1 MAWVPVGNVKGPQGD
16 AGTPGTTT
24 WAGITDKPAYIGA
37 GTSAANARAA
47 IGAGTSNLAI
57 GTASTDA
64 MAGNRIWIGTLASR
78 PGTGTT
84 GVVYFTY

>member
-1 MAWVPVGNVKGPQGD
+1 MAWVAKGNVTGP
-16 AGTPGTTT
+16 AGADGAPGTTT

-37 GTSAANARAA
+37 GTSAANARSA
-47 IGAGTSNLAI
+47 IGAGTSNLAV
-57 GTASTDA
+57 GTSASDA